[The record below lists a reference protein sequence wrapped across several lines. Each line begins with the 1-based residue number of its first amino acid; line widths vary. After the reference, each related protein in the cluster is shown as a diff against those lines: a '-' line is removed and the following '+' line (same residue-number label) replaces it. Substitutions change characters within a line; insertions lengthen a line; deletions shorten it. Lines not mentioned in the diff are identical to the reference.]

1 MRVISPAVHGLLDY
15 GVVLFLLLAP
25 GLFNLTEVP
34 GTALYILAAILGL
47 LTLLTRFPTGLVK
60 TIPVR
65 VHGGIDLVTGVVI
78 AALPWVLGFADEATA
93 RTLFLALAA
102 GLVLVWLLTDW
113 REPEDRRAALR

>member
-15 GVVLFLLLAP
+15 GVVLFLVLAP
-25 GLFNLTEVP
+25 GLFNLTGTP
-34 GTALYILAAILGL
+34 STALYILAAILGL

-60 TIPVR
+60 AIPVR

-78 AALPWVLGFADEATA
+78 AALPWLLGFADEATA

-102 GLVLVWLLTDW
+102 GLVVVWLLTDW
-113 REPEDRRAALR
+113 REPQERQAALR